1 MRPTHKKELRE
12 ALGIKPPT
20 ILSDDPKTDL
30 INSGTTFNSISAF
43 GEHQNQNSTSS
54 FEKTDNITMK
64 EIQ

>member
-43 GEHQNQNSTSS
+43 GEHQN
-54 FEKTDNITMK
+54 
-64 EIQ
+64 